1 MHGHRDT
8 QSWEIGSWILQ
19 EDFCTVNFYFS
30 KFGRIYSHD
39 MINIGRFDGSKSILS
54 VLPWKR
60 ENGIPVSVWNLIHRP
75 PVIVIVVVVETF

>member
-1 MHGHRDT
+1 MRGHRDT
-8 QSWEIGSWILQ
+8 QSREIGSWMLQ

-39 MINIGRFDGSKSILS
+39 MISIGRFDSSESILS
-54 VLPWKR
+54 GLSWKR

-75 PVIVIVVVVETF
+75 QAIVVVVETF